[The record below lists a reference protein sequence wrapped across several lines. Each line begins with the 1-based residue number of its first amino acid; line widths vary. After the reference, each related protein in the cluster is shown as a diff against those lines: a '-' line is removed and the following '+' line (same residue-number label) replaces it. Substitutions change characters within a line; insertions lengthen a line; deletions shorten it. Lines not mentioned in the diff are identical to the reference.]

1 MPVYASTPGFNEQRR
16 YPTALLLIV
25 GGHAALIAAVMTA
38 KMVIP
43 IVVKESPLVLTPIAI
58 PPDPPPPIDVPKPP
72 LDLPQP
78 PISKIDQI
86 KPVIQPLVGPGP
98 TYTDPVVPI
107 VPATSTTVGTGLTP
121 SIPAIAPDPVRVGP
135 RFVTPADD
143 VKPPYP
149 DEKRRLDEE
158 ATLRLKISIDER
170 GRVVG
175 VEPVGKVD
183 RAFFESARRHLI
195 AHWRY
200 KPATEDGRAVPSSTV
215 ITLRFELEA

>member
-1 MPVYASTPGFNEQRR
+1 MPVYASTPGFTEQRR

-43 IVVKESPLVLTPIAI
+43 TMIKDPPIVLTPIPI
-58 PPDPPPPIDVPKPP
+58 PKDPPPLPDPPKSRTET
-72 LDLPQP
+72 PQP
-78 PISKIDQI
+78 PLADPYVPPREVPTPIPEGPEIA
-86 KPVIQPLVGPGP
+86 VVNNPLSSPLTP
-98 TYTDPVVPI
+98 
-107 VPATSTTVGTGLTP
+107 TVGTNP
-121 SIPAIAPDPVRVGP
+121 VPERSVIREIARVGP
-135 RFVTPADD
+135 RWATPEWA
-143 VKPPYP
+143 VRPPYP

-170 GRVVG
+170 GRVIG

-200 KPATEDGRAVPSSTV
+200 KPATEDGRPVPSSTV
-215 ITLRFELEA
+215 VTLRFELEA